1 MFVFFRKTC
10 DDVRNAQLYRR
21 HVNSGDKSVCHAL
34 AAGMCHA
41 FELTQDDDVA
51 CCLDFRTGIHIAHN
65 YNAAVEFDLLT
76 VAQRASVEFGQ
87 VECADVF
94 FQQFRDLLQFVVS
107 VLTNVMRMVVRSAMI

>member
-21 HVNSGDKSVCHAL
+21 HVNGSDKRVCHAF

-41 FELTQDDDVA
+41 FELTQNDDVA
-51 CCLDFRTGIHIAHN
+51 CGFDFRTWIYIADHHH
-65 YNAAVEFDLLT
+65 AAVEFDFLT

-94 FQQFRDLLQFVVS
+94 FQQFRNLLQFV
-107 VLTNVMRMVVRSAMI
+107 IFC

>member
-41 FELTQDDDVA
+41 FELTQNDDVA

-94 FQQFRDLLQFVVS
+94 SSSSEICFSSLFS